1 MPRNLQIILAYLL
14 IFLVTI
20 VKRMLRK
27 NNKNISGKLISG
39 KLISE
44 YIFDLMLS
52 LSLVFN
58 NGILFIGSALVAL
71 LNVVINTYFTKQDN
85 RELDIKSFVNL
96 KVIIWFISIL
106 LSVTYLL
113 RGDGYFGFNFIS
125 NADVIHEKYYI
136 L

>member
-27 NNKNISGKLISG
+27 NNKNISG